1 MSDGEPVPLTGFEQ
15 ASRLSYFLWDTMPDA
30 ELFRAADDWAAA
42 ACCGIAAQARR
53 MLDDARAR
61 ESVIHFHHQLLGL
74 DEVKRI
80 APARR
85 AYGELFG
92 VNPDTELDTTG
103 DQIWPQLT
111 GAFRH
116 SIEAEIDLFIEK
128 TILSH
133 PERLMH

>member
-1 MSDGEPVPLTGFEQ
+1 
-15 ASRLSYFLWDTMPDA
+15 MPDA
-30 ELFRAADDWAAA
+30 ELFRAADNGELSSAV
-42 ACCGIAAQARR
+42 GVAAQARR

-61 ESVIHFHHQLLGL
+61 QSVIHFHHQLLGL

-116 SIEAEIDLFIEK
+116 SIEAEVDLFIEK

-133 PERLMH
+133 RERLTH